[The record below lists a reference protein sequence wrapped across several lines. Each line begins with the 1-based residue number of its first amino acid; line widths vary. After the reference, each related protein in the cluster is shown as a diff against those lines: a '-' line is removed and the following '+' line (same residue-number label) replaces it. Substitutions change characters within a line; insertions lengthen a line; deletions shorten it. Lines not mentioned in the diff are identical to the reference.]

1 MHRSY
6 WLLSYVMHPL
16 VLIPSLFPVVTWSLL
31 RGEPEPGSMS
41 SPMRLLAICVSAHA
55 VSACTTYAAG
65 RLATADGTVRPPA
78 RPALLHVRLSTIALL
93 QTGVGVPQR

>member
-6 WLLSYVMHPL
+6 CVLSYGMYPL
-16 VLIPSLFPVVTWSLL
+16 ILIPSVPTWSLL

>member
-6 WLLSYVMHPL
+6 WLLSYVMYPAY
-16 VLIPSLFPVVTWSLL
+16 LFPPYSPSSPWSLL

-78 RPALLHVRLSTIALL
+78 SPALLHVRLSTIALL